1 MIAVGSGGGEVQGLN
16 FRVSDSSHGDM
27 QQHHEHGE
35 GPTCV
40 DSNAQAQRAAL
51 GTFRRLLV
59 ALNHLDE
66 IQSQVGYLGGV
77 AITNTAGQ
85 ACSRSDEVCEWR
97 SFCPQRRGLL
107 GKAVQITPEL
117 LFFFRMEVSSRTPVP
132 LFEARISRKR
142 FSELRHTTVHSH
154 SLMSR
159 PCACCP
165 DRFLGNAWT

>member
-1 MIAVGSGGGEVQGLN
+1 MQTCTLAYSRLKEGIDSCWFGGGGEVQGLN

-27 QQHHEHGE
+27 QQHHEHGK

-77 AITNTAGQ
+77 AVTNTAGQ

-97 SFCPQRRGLL
+97 SFL
-107 GKAVQITPEL
+107 
-117 LFFFRMEVSSRTPVP
+117 SSK
-132 LFEARISRKR
+132 ARIMGEGCTNYPRT
-142 FSELRHTTVHSH
+142 FV
-154 SLMSR
+154 
-159 PCACCP
+159 
-165 DRFLGNAWT
+165 FL